1 MAKIP
6 WFSHFGHLATDITFI
21 NVVSSP
27 IGIALWALA
36 VSFATGVA
44 DPIGISA
51 PVDSI
56 VVVPI
61 LRPIDLARPVPLTVG
76 PATCH
81 LKLQWIYH
89 PPHGGMPSNDAGFDA
104 LDEVFSRLLDFAV
117 QPVPTAYK
125 DGAYRSFGVR

>member
-27 IGIALWALA
+27 IGIALRALA

-61 LRPIDLARPVPLTVG
+61 LRPIDFARSVPLS
-76 PATCH
+76 CH
-81 LKLQWIYH
+81 IKTPMNQPPTLKR
-89 PPHGGMPSNDAGFDA
+89 GGV
-104 LDEVFSRLLDFAV
+104 LR
-117 QPVPTAYK
+117 
-125 DGAYRSFGVR
+125 FGVAGP